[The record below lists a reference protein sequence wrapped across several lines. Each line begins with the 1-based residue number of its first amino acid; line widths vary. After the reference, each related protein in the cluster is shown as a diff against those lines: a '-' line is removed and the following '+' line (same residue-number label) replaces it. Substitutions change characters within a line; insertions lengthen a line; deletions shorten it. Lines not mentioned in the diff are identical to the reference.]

1 MRKKDICEVKKG
13 GVYMSDQNSGLKN
26 ERSAIS
32 EFGRFRFRSA
42 VKREHGRPGLA
53 GQGTFLC

>member
-1 MRKKDICEVKKG
+1 MRKNELSMRKKDICEVKKG

-32 EFGRFRFRSA
+32 EFGQFRFRSG
-42 VKREHGRPGLA
+42 VGENMGN
-53 GQGTFLC
+53 QD